1 MHTPVH
7 AHTRLWWLSYNFPS
21 IACVDSVGL
30 HKHANQNLFKGN
42 TKWKNKMQSGLENTC
57 LSLSVCPHCLL
68 AFVPECDAPACCVQD
83 RPLRFI
89 ILTGN
94 PTAKCSRASSW
105 KQGVK
110 SCDWWVLCFNPLASQ
125 RVSSQGEDAPHN
137 HYLNIFFTKNHLDL
151 I

>member
-1 MHTPVH
+1 
-7 AHTRLWWLSYNFPS
+7 
-21 IACVDSVGL
+21 
-30 HKHANQNLFKGN
+30 
-42 TKWKNKMQSGLENTC
+42 MQSGLENTC
-57 LSLSVCPHCLL
+57 LSLYVCPHCLL

-110 SCDWWVLCFNPLASQ
+110 SCDWWVLCFPLLASQ
-125 RVSSQGEDAPHN
+125 RVSSQGENAPDN
-137 HYLNIFFTKNHLDL
+137 HHLNIFFTKNLLVCFRARRPLLLDGCYPEYL
-151 I
+151 SATPFIFAVGQISKN